1 MIKIINKIL
10 IFFGILT
17 IFFIS
22 YISLIGLETK
32 RFNNQI
38 KTNLKKIDSNIDIDL
53 KQVKIILNPIEF
65 DIKIKTL
72 GSTIIYKKE
81 KINLES
87 IATSI
92 SVFDLLKNNFTSS
105 NFRVSTKPIYIK
117 DLVSLLRVIKK
128 DLKFL
133 VLEKMVDRGVL
144 IANIEFELNQ
154 NGTLKNNYIIKGLI
168 KDGGIK
174 LLNKKEIKN
183 IDLNFEVNNKSSKIR
198 NLELSYDKIKFVS
211 EKISITNFKDYFSIK
226 GQIQNNLLFLSQ
238 KEIKELINLRND
250 LILDNLEFSSNNDF
264 SFEIDK
270 KIKLKNLKFKSSLNI
285 KNLSIN
291 HNYKLKDYLPNSNE
305 EINLKDHTLI
315 FDYKENNFLID
326 GGGKIKIQND
336 LEEIKYFINKKKN
349 DWFFE
354 TQLDLK
360 KSPIIIDF
368 LNFEK
373 KDESELTL
381 VFKGNYLKNKSYNIS
396 SISLRDESNIF
407 ELNNI
412 ILDKNFKIFSINSAN
427 FNYLDRNEEK
437 NIFSLKKKSDDY
449 KIIGKQLNAIKIID
463 DLLFEDSK
471 GKNNYFSKNFN
482 LIINIDKVLISK
494 NEFIN
499 NLKGKLK
506 LKNNEVTSAKL
517 VSEFDTE
524 DKLVFT
530 IEFNDGKKITTFFSD
545 RAKPFVKKFKFI
557 KGFDEGSL
565 DFYSVKSDG
574 ISNSK
579 IKIYNFKLKELPLL
593 TKILTLASLQ
603 GIADILSGEG
613 IRFNELEM
621 NIENKKNLIVINEI
635 YAIGPA
641 ISILMDGYVEKK
653 KLISLR
659 GTLVPATTLNK
670 VIGSIPFLGDI
681 LVGKKTGE
689 GVFGVSFKIKG
700 PPKSPQTTVNPI
712 KTLTPRFITRTLEK
726 IKKN

>member
-1 MIKIINKIL
+1 M
-10 IFFGILT
+10 
-17 IFFIS
+17 
-22 YISLIGLETK
+22 IGLETK

-53 KQVKIILNPIEF
+53 KKVKIILNPIEF

-105 NFRVSTKPIYIK
+105 NFKVSTKPIYIK

-238 KEIKELINLRND
+238 KEIKELINFRND

-270 KIKLKNLKFKSSLNI
+270 KIKLKNLKLKSSLNI

-396 SISLRDESNIF
+396 SISLRMSQTY
-407 ELNNI
+407 LN
-412 ILDKNFKIFSINSAN
+412 
-427 FNYLDRNEEK
+427 
-437 NIFSLKKKSDDY
+437 
-449 KIIGKQLNAIKIID
+449 
-463 DLLFEDSK
+463 
-471 GKNNYFSKNFN
+471 
-482 LIINIDKVLISK
+482 
-494 NEFIN
+494 
-499 NLKGKLK
+499 
-506 LKNNEVTSAKL
+506 
-517 VSEFDTE
+517 
-524 DKLVFT
+524 
-530 IEFNDGKKITTFFSD
+530 
-545 RAKPFVKKFKFI
+545 
-557 KGFDEGSL
+557 
-565 DFYSVKSDG
+565 
-574 ISNSK
+574 
-579 IKIYNFKLKELPLL
+579 
-593 TKILTLASLQ
+593 
-603 GIADILSGEG
+603 
-613 IRFNELEM
+613 
-621 NIENKKNLIVINEI
+621 
-635 YAIGPA
+635 
-641 ISILMDGYVEKK
+641 
-653 KLISLR
+653 
-659 GTLVPATTLNK
+659 
-670 VIGSIPFLGDI
+670 
-681 LVGKKTGE
+681 
-689 GVFGVSFKIKG
+689 
-700 PPKSPQTTVNPI
+700 
-712 KTLTPRFITRTLEK
+712 
-726 IKKN
+726 

>member
-22 YISLIGLETK
+22 YISLIGIETK
-32 RFNNQI
+32 SFNNQI

-53 KQVKIILNPIEF
+53 KKVKIILNPIEF
-65 DIKIKTL
+65 NIKVKTL

-105 NFRVSTKPIYIK
+105 NFKISTKPIYIK
-117 DLVSLLRVIKK
+117 DLVSLLREIKK
-128 DLKFL
+128 DFKFL

-154 NGTLKNNYIIKGLI
+154 NGTLKNNYVIKGLI

-238 KEIKELINLRND
+238 KEIKELINFRND

-326 GGGKIKIQND
+326 GGGKIKIQNE

-396 SISLRDESNIF
+396 SISLRDESNTF

-412 ILDKNFKIFSINSAN
+412 ILDKNLKIFSINSAN

-437 NIFSLKKKSDDY
+437 NIFSLKKKSNDY

-463 DLLFEDSK
+463 DLLFVDSK

-506 LKNNEVTSAKL
+506 LKDNEVTSAKL
-517 VSEFDTE
+517 ISEFDTE

-593 TKILTLASLQ
+593 TKVLTLASLQ
-603 GIADILSGEG
+603 GIGDILSGEG

>member
-1 MIKIINKIL
+1 M
-10 IFFGILT
+10 
-17 IFFIS
+17 
-22 YISLIGLETK
+22 
-32 RFNNQI
+32 
-38 KTNLKKIDSNIDIDL
+38 
-53 KQVKIILNPIEF
+53 
-65 DIKIKTL
+65 
-72 GSTIIYKKE
+72 
-81 KINLES
+81 
-87 IATSI
+87 
-92 SVFDLLKNNFTSS
+92 
-105 NFRVSTKPIYIK
+105 
-117 DLVSLLRVIKK
+117 
-128 DLKFL
+128 
-133 VLEKMVDRGVL
+133 

-211 EKISITNFKDYFSIK
+211 EKISITKFKDYFSIK

-238 KEIKELINLRND
+238 KEIKELINFRND

-305 EINLKDHTLI
+305 EMNLKDHTLI

-326 GGGKIKIQND
+326 GGGKIKIQSD

-349 DWFFE
+349 DLFFE

-360 KSPIIIDF
+360 KSPVIIDF

-412 ILDKNFKIFSINSAN
+412 ILDKNLKIFSINSAN

-506 LKNNEVTSAKL
+506 LKDNEVTSAKFI
-517 VSEFDTE
+517 SEFDTE

-530 IEFNDGKKITTFFSD
+530 IE
-545 RAKPFVKKFKFI
+545 
-557 KGFDEGSL
+557 
-565 DFYSVKSDG
+565 
-574 ISNSK
+574 
-579 IKIYNFKLKELPLL
+579 
-593 TKILTLASLQ
+593 
-603 GIADILSGEG
+603 
-613 IRFNELEM
+613 
-621 NIENKKNLIVINEI
+621 
-635 YAIGPA
+635 
-641 ISILMDGYVEKK
+641 LMMERK
-653 KLISLR
+653 
-659 GTLVPATTLNK
+659 
-670 VIGSIPFLGDI
+670 
-681 LVGKKTGE
+681 
-689 GVFGVSFKIKG
+689 
-700 PPKSPQTTVNPI
+700 
-712 KTLTPRFITRTLEK
+712 
-726 IKKN
+726 

>member
-17 IFFIS
+17 IFFIG

-53 KQVKIILNPIEF
+53 KKVKIILNPIEF

-72 GSTIIYKKE
+72 GSSIIYKKE

-105 NFRVSTKPIYIK
+105 NFKVSTKPIYIK

-154 NGTLKNNYIIKGLI
+154 NGTLKNNYIINGSI

-211 EKISITNFKDYFSIK
+211 EKISITNFKNYFSIK
-226 GQIQNNLLFLSQ
+226 GQIKNNLLSLSQ
-238 KEIKELINLRND
+238 KDIKELTNFRND
-250 LILDNLEFSSNNDF
+250 LILDKLEFSSNNNF

-381 VFKGNYLKNKSYNIS
+381 VFKGNYLKNESYNIS

-412 ILDKNFKIFSINSAN
+412 ILDKNLKIFSINSAN

-449 KIIGKQLNAIKIID
+449 KIIGKQLNANKIID

-506 LKNNEVTSAKL
+506 LKDNEVTSAKFI
-517 VSEFDTE
+517 SEFDTE

-530 IEFNDGKKITTFFSD
+530 IDFNDGKKITTFFSD

-593 TKILTLASLQ
+593 TKVLTLASLQ

>member
-1 MIKIINKIL
+1 MIKY
-10 IFFGILT
+10 
-17 IFFIS
+17 S
-22 YISLIGLETK
+22 
-32 RFNNQI
+32 
-38 KTNLKKIDSNIDIDL
+38 
-53 KQVKIILNPIEF
+53 
-65 DIKIKTL
+65 
-72 GSTIIYKKE
+72 
-81 KINLES
+81 
-87 IATSI
+87 
-92 SVFDLLKNNFTSS
+92 
-105 NFRVSTKPIYIK
+105 
-117 DLVSLLRVIKK
+117 
-128 DLKFL
+128 
-133 VLEKMVDRGVL
+133 
-144 IANIEFELNQ
+144 
-154 NGTLKNNYIIKGLI
+154 
-168 KDGGIK
+168 
-174 LLNKKEIKN
+174 
-183 IDLNFEVNNKSSKIR
+183 
-198 NLELSYDKIKFVS
+198 
-211 EKISITNFKDYFSIK
+211 
-226 GQIQNNLLFLSQ
+226 
-238 KEIKELINLRND
+238 
-250 LILDNLEFSSNNDF
+250 
-264 SFEIDK
+264 
-270 KIKLKNLKFKSSLNI
+270 
-285 KNLSIN
+285 
-291 HNYKLKDYLPNSNE
+291 
-305 EINLKDHTLI
+305 
-315 FDYKENNFLID
+315 
-326 GGGKIKIQND
+326 
-336 LEEIKYFINKKKN
+336 INKKKN

-381 VFKGNYLKNKSYNIS
+381 VFKGNYLKNESYNIS

-412 ILDKNFKIFSINSAN
+412 ILDKNLKIFSINSAN

-437 NIFSLKKKSDDY
+437 NNFSLKKKSDDY

-506 LKNNEVTSAKL
+506 LKDNEVTSAKFI
-517 VSEFDTE
+517 SEFDTE
-524 DKLVFT
+524 DKLAFT
-530 IEFNDGKKITTFFSD
+530 IEFKDGKKITTFFSD

-603 GIADILSGEG
+603 GIADILSVEG

>member
-10 IFFGILT
+10 IFFGILI

-22 YISLIGLETK
+22 YISLIGIETE

-38 KTNLKKIDSNIDIDL
+38 RTDLKKIDSKIDIDL
-53 KQVKIILNPIEF
+53 KQIKIILNPIEF
-65 DIKIKTL
+65 NIKIKTL

-92 SVFDLLKNNFTSS
+92 SIFDLLKNNFTSS
-105 NFRVSTKPIYIK
+105 NFKVSTKPIYIK
-117 DLVSLLRVIKK
+117 DFVSLLRVINK

-144 IANIEFELNQ
+144 IANIQFELNQ

-183 IDLNFEVNNKSSKIR
+183 IDLNFEVNNKSSKVR

-238 KEIKELINLRND
+238 KNIKELINFRND

-270 KIKLKNLKFKSSLNI
+270 KIKLKNLQFKSSLNI

-291 HNYKLKDYLPNSNE
+291 HNYKLKDYLPNLNE

-349 DWFFE
+349 DLFFE

-360 KSPIIIDF
+360 KSPVIIDF

-412 ILDKNFKIFSINSAN
+412 ILDKNLKIFSINSAN

-449 KIIGKQLNAIKIID
+449 KIIGKQLNANKIID

-506 LKNNEVTSAKL
+506 LKNNEVTSAKFI
-517 VSEFDTE
+517 SEFDTE

-530 IEFNDGKKITTFFSD
+530 IELNDGKKITTFFSD

-641 ISILMDGYVEKK
+641 ISILMDGYIEKK

>member
-10 IFFGILT
+10 IFFGILI

-22 YISLIGLETK
+22 YISLIGIETE

-38 KTNLKKIDSNIDIDL
+38 RTDLKKIDSKIDIDL
-53 KQVKIILNPIEF
+53 KQIKIILNPIEF
-65 DIKIKTL
+65 NIKIKTL

-92 SVFDLLKNNFTSS
+92 SIFDLLKNNFTSS
-105 NFRVSTKPIYIK
+105 NFKVSTKPIYIK
-117 DLVSLLRVIKK
+117 DFVSLLRVINK

-144 IANIEFELNQ
+144 IANIQFELNQ

-238 KEIKELINLRND
+238 KNIKELINFRND

-270 KIKLKNLKFKSSLNI
+270 KIKLKNLQFKSSLNI

-291 HNYKLKDYLPNSNE
+291 HNYKLKDYLPNLNE

-349 DWFFE
+349 DLFFE

-360 KSPIIIDF
+360 KSPVIIDF

-412 ILDKNFKIFSINSAN
+412 ILDKNLKIFSINSAN

-449 KIIGKQLNAIKIID
+449 KIIGKQLNANKIID

-506 LKNNEVTSAKL
+506 LKNNEVTSAKFI
-517 VSEFDTE
+517 SEFDTE

-530 IEFNDGKKITTFFSD
+530 IELNDGKKITTFFSD

-593 TKILTLASLQ
+593 TKVLTLASLQ

>member
-10 IFFGILT
+10 ILFGIFI
-17 IFFIS
+17 IFIIS
-22 YISLIGLETK
+22 YMSLIGLETK

-65 DIKIKTL
+65 NIKIKTL

-81 KINLES
+81 KINIES

-105 NFRVSTKPIYIK
+105 NFKVSTKPINIK
-117 DLVSLLRVIKK
+117 DLVSLMRVIKK

-154 NGTLKNNYIIKGLI
+154 NGKLKNNYIIKGLI

-183 IDLNFEVNNKSSKIR
+183 IDFNFEVNNKFSNIR
-198 NLELSYDKIKFVS
+198 NLKLSYDKIKFVS
-211 EKISITNFKDYFSIK
+211 EKISITHFKDYFSIK
-226 GQIQNNLLFLSQ
+226 GQIQNNFLSLSQ
-238 KEIKELINLRND
+238 KDIKNLMNFRND
-250 LILDNLEFSSNNDF
+250 LKLDNLEFSSNNDF
-264 SFEIDK
+264 SFKIDK
-270 KIKLKNLKFKSSLNI
+270 KIKFKNLKFKSSLNI
-285 KNLSIN
+285 KNLSII
-291 HNYKLKDYLPNSNE
+291 HDYKLKEYLPNLKK

-315 FDYKENNFLID
+315 FDFKENNLLVD
-326 GGGKIKIQND
+326 GKGKIKIQNE
-336 LEEIKYFINKKKN
+336 LEEIEYFINKKKN

-354 TQLDLK
+354 TQLDFK
-360 KSPIIIDF
+360 KSPIMVDF

-373 KDESELTL
+373 KDETELSL
-381 VFKGNYLKNKSYNIS
+381 VFKGNYLKNKGYNIS
-396 SISLRDESNIF
+396 SIILKDELNIF

-427 FNYLDRNEEK
+427 FNYIDRNGEK
-437 NIFSLKKKSDDY
+437 NIFSLKKKSNDY

-506 LKNNEVTSAKL
+506 LKNNEVTSAKFI
-517 VSEFDTE
+517 SEFDTE

-530 IEFNDGKKITTFFSD
+530 IELNDGKKITTFFSD

-593 TKILTLASLQ
+593 TKVLTLASLQ